1 MGCMDLDRINHFVL
15 GKQHLAAGSRGDDLV
30 RIVRD
35 VGGLHA
41 TSSTTPYLSLLARS
55 LKFEKT
61 DLEEELYE
69 RRTLGKIR
77 CVRKT
82 IYIHTKDMIPVAFKA
97 TASMVVKASKRHMEF
112 RGVSA
117 KEYEDVSRAIL
128 DVLAGREMTASA
140 IKTALGTQVDVS
152 SILYL
157 MCDRGLLIRGRPD
170 RGWKDQNHNYSLF
183 SAYFP
188 DIDLDKTSEME
199 AITSLVKHYLA
210 SFGPVRESDVVWWTG
225 LGKTKVRAV
234 MTDLGHLVS
243 QVTLSGLEGDFC
255 MLRSDE
261 ALVED
266 VGLPGIPTVNLLP
279 TLDPYLMGYKERKRY
294 LDEGYYDKVF
304 DRSGNASSTI
314 LVGGKVLGVWDFEGG
329 EDPVVK
335 LFLFGPIGQDAL
347 DKVYAQAQRLGRF
360 MAGREVQV
368 RECDAMVPLTERTAG
383 SFMSPLR
390 GC

>member
-1 MGCMDLDRINHFVL
+1 M
-15 GKQHLAAGSRGDDLV
+15 
-30 RIVRD
+30 
-35 VGGLHA
+35 GGLHA

-55 LKFEKT
+55 RKFEKR
-61 DLEEELYE
+61 DLEEELYD

-82 IYIHTKDMIPVAFKA
+82 IYIHTKDMIPVAFRA
-97 TASMVVKASKRHMEF
+97 TARVVVRASKRHMEY

-117 KEYEDVSRAIL
+117 EEYEHLSQAIL
-128 DVLAGREMTASA
+128 GVLAGREMTAAA
-140 IKTALGTQVDVS
+140 IKTALGTGVDLS

-157 MCDRGLLIRGRPD
+157 MCDQGLLIRGRPE
-170 RGWKDQNHNYSLF
+170 RGWKDRNHHYSLF
-183 SAYFP
+183 RAYFP
-188 DIDLDKTSEME
+188 DIDLEEMSEME
-199 AITSLVKHYLA
+199 AITSLVKQYLA
-210 SFGPVRESDVVWWTG
+210 SFGPVRESDIVWWTG
-225 LGKTKVRAV
+225 LGKTKVRAA
-234 MTDLGHLVS
+234 MTNLGHLVS
-243 QVTLSGLEGDFC
+243 KVTLSGLGGDFV

-261 ALVED
+261 ALVKD
-266 VGLPGIPTVNLLP
+266 VGLPDIPTVNLLP
-279 TLDPYLMGYKERKRY
+279 TLDPYLMGYKERGRY
-294 LDEGYYDKVF
+294 LDKGYYDKVF
-304 DRSGNASSTI
+304 DRSGNATSTV

-335 LFLFGPIGQDAL
+335 LFLFEPIGRDAL

-360 MAGREVQV
+360 IASREVQV

>member
-1 MGCMDLDRINHFVL
+1 VGCMDLDRINHFVL
-15 GKQHLAAGSRGDDLV
+15 NKQHLAAASRGADLV

-41 TSSTTPYLSLLARS
+41 TSSTTPYLSLLARVP
-55 LKFEKT
+55 KFEKT

-82 IYIHTKDMIPVAFKA
+82 IYIHAKDMIPVAFRA
-97 TASMVVKASKRHMEF
+97 TASVVVKASRRHMEY

-117 KEYEDVSRAIL
+117 EEYEAVSRAIL
-128 DVLAGREMTASA
+128 DILAGREMTASA
-140 IKTALGTQVDVS
+140 IKTALGTGVDLS

-157 MCDRGLLIRGRPD
+157 MCDQGVLIRGRPE
-170 RGWKDQNHNYSLF
+170 RGWKDKNHRYSLF
-183 SAYFP
+183 RAYFP
-188 DIDLDKTSEME
+188 DIDLDEMSEME
-199 AITSLVKHYLA
+199 AITSLVEQYLA
-210 SFGPVRESDVVWWTG
+210 SFGPVKESDIVWWTG
-225 LGKTKVRAV
+225 LGKIKVRAA
-234 MTDLGHLVS
+234 MTNLQHLVS
-243 QVTLSGLEGDFC
+243 KVTMSGVEGDFC

-261 ALVED
+261 ALVKD
-266 VGLPGIPTVNLLP
+266 VGPPDIPTVNLLP
-279 TLDPYLMGYKERKRY
+279 TLDPYLMGYKERGRY

-304 DRSGNASSTI
+304 DRSGNATSTI

-329 EDPVVK
+329 EEPVVK
-335 LFLFGPIGQDAL
+335 LFLFEPMGRDAL
-347 DKVYAQAQRLGRF
+347 DKVHVEAQRLGRF
-360 MAGREVQV
+360 IAGREVQI

-383 SFMSPLR
+383 SVMSPLR

>member
-1 MGCMDLDRINHFVL
+1 MDLDR
-15 GKQHLAAGSRGDDLV
+15 G
-30 RIVRD
+30 D

-55 LKFEKT
+55 PRFEKT

-82 IYIHTKDMIPVAFKA
+82 IYIHTKDMIAIAFRA
-97 TASMVVKASKRHMEF
+97 TASMVVKASRRHMEY

-117 KEYEDVSRAIL
+117 EEYEAVSRAIL
-128 DVLAGREMTASA
+128 DILAGREMTASA

-157 MCDRGLLIRGRPD
+157 MCDQGLLIRGSPD
-170 RGWKDQNHNYSLF
+170 KGWKDKNHNYSLF
-183 SAYFP
+183 HAYFP
-188 DIDLDKTSEME
+188 DIDLDKMSEME
-199 AITSLVKHYLA
+199 AITSLVKQYLV
-210 SFGPVRESDVVWWTG
+210 SFGPVKESDIVWWTG
-225 LGKTKVRAV
+225 LGKTKVRGA
-234 MTDLGHLVS
+234 MTNLQHLVS
-243 QVTLSGLEGDFC
+243 KVNLSGVEGDFV

-261 ALVED
+261 ALVKD
-266 VGLPGIPTVNLLP
+266 VGLPDVPTVNLLP
-279 TLDPYLMGYKERKRY
+279 TLDPYLMGYKERGRY
-294 LDEGYYDKVF
+294 LDEGYHDKVF
-304 DRSGNASSTI
+304 DRSGNTTSTI

-335 LFLFGPIGQDAL
+335 LFLFRHIGQDAL
-347 DKVYAQAQRLGRF
+347 DGISAQAQRLGRF
-360 MAGREVQV
+360 IAGREVRI
-368 RECDAMVPLTERTAG
+368 RECDTMVPLTERTAG